1 MKSPKKPIATTL
13 FLIILIIA
21 NSCGSSTSENS
32 NEKKPFDPVGK
43 WEYKVTTDVSYG
55 EITISKSSNNFKAV
69 MTTEVFGTLEL
80 MNLKIEENVLTAD
93 LDVGG
98 TPAII
103 KCEFDGDDFTGAVV
117 AGETTF
123 PMVGQRAE
131 D

>member
-1 MKSPKKPIATTL
+1 MQYTKRIYSIIFIATYFVFTL
-13 FLIILIIA
+13 
-21 NSCGSSTSENS
+21 SCGSSGSESSKNDM
-32 NEKKPFDPVGK
+32 PFDPVGK

-55 EITISKSSNNFKAV
+55 EINISKSGNSFKAK

-123 PMVGQRAE
+123 PMVGQRAG

>member
-1 MKSPKKPIATTL
+1 MKSSNTSLKVILTL
-13 FLIILIIA
+13 VMLSFA
-21 NSCGSSTSENS
+21 VSCGSGNSESSNS
-32 NEKKPFDPVGK
+32 DRPFNPVGK

-55 EITISKSSNNFKAV
+55 EIDISKSGNTFKAV
-69 MTTEVFGTLEL
+69 MTTEVFGTLDL

-123 PMVGQRAE
+123 PMVGQRAG

>member
-1 MKSPKKPIATTL
+1 MKNSSNPLKVILTLALVLLIA
-13 FLIILIIA
+13 
-21 NSCGSSTSENS
+21 SCGNGNSENS
-32 NEKKPFDPVGK
+32 NSDKPFDPIGK

-55 EITISKSSNNFKAV
+55 AIDISKSGNAFKAV

-80 MNLKIEENVLTAD
+80 MNLKIENKVLTAD

>member
-1 MKSPKKPIATTL
+1 MKRPNTSTNTLIFLATL
-13 FLIILIIA
+13 FFMT
-21 NSCGSSTSENS
+21 SCGSGNSESSNS
-32 NEKKPFDPVGK
+32 DGPFNPIGK

-55 EITISKSSNNFKAV
+55 EINVSKDGNGFKAI

-103 KCEFDGDDFTGAVV
+103 RCEFDGDDFTGAVV